1 MRTMHST
8 LLVGPADWDGARS
21 PRAAFDGRLAKLWES
36 GADGAIVYG
45 EAAEHGALAYLT
57 HFTPKL
63 EPSLAF
69 IPRNGAPI
77 LFFGGGPNMIGAARP
92 LTWVTD
98 LRPMRNMG
106 KAAAD
111 WVRTLSPKPRV
122 LLIDGDVMPFGL
134 RGEIE
139 AALSGLCVLE
149 DGSALLRSQMQ
160 RKSAAELSAIRGACA
175 RLDFA
180 VSALRQ
186 AHAAGASCT
195 EAILAAEHVAQH
207 EGVQDVRSLFSTDG
221 GRTLRPF
228 DIQRQERPDPLQVY
242 LAVRYEGYW
251 ADGFVRA
258 AHKQDRLGE
267 KANALLGRMI
277 AAAKPG
283 VSAPELAH
291 IGAGAAP
298 HPITASMFGNG
309 IGLSLE
315 ETPLLTGTSVA
326 TLVAGGV
333 YTLRAGV
340 LDGDGAIASAMLLM
354 TDGGNEVLW
363 SSPGGR

>member
-1 MRTMHST
+1 MHTMHPT
-8 LLVGPADWDGARS
+8 LLVGPADWDSARS
-21 PRAAFDGRLAKLWES
+21 ARAVFDGRLAKLWES
-36 GADGAIVYG
+36 GAEGAIVYG

-69 IPRNGAPI
+69 IPRDGAPI
-77 LFFGGGPNMIGAARP
+77 LFFGGGPNMIGAAQP
-92 LTWVTD
+92 LTWVSD
-98 LRPMRNMG
+98 LRPMRNIG

-122 LLIDGDVMPFGL
+122 LLIDGDVMPFGV
-134 RGEIE
+134 RAEIE
-139 AALSGLCVLE
+139 AALSSLCVLE
-149 DGSALLRSQMQ
+149 DGSALLRAQMQ
-160 RKSAAELSAIRGACA
+160 RKSAAELAAIRGACA
-175 RLDFA
+175 RLDLA

-195 EAILAAEHVAQH
+195 GAVLAAEHVAQH
-207 EGVQDVRSLFSTDG
+207 EGAQDVRSLFSTDG
-221 GRTLRPF
+221 GHTLRPF
-228 DIQRQERPDPLQVY
+228 DIPRQERPDPLQVY

-251 ADGFVRA
+251 ADGFVRV
-258 AHKQDRLGE
+258 AHKEDRLGE

-277 AAAKPG
+277 AAAKAG
-283 VSAPELAH
+283 VSARALAQ
-291 IGAGAAP
+291 INVGATA
-298 HPITASMFGNG
+298 HPIVASMLGNG

-315 ETPLLTGTSVA
+315 EAPLLTGTSLA
-326 TLVAGGV
+326 TLAGGGV

-340 LDGDGAIASAMLLM
+340 LDGDGAIASAMLLI

-363 SSPGGR
+363 SSTGER